1 MTVYRESHLLGHLLF
16 FCCFSIGS
24 RVGCPSAV
32 HVSFC
37 SSVLFVSYLLRPSLL
52 YFYFFLLYLFYLF
65 FFIFTCHWYA
75 HRKPSTVHVNWTQP
89 KGDLEL
95 GWVEKE
101 KPLTTKEWALTVVL
115 HFSYFQSKDLCRN
128 QPT

>member
-16 FCCFSIGS
+16 FYCFSIGS
-24 RVGCPSAV
+24 RVRCPSAV

-37 SSVLFVSYLLRPSLL
+37 SSVLFVSYPLRPSLL
-52 YFYFFLLYLFYLF
+52 YFYFLLYLFYLF
-65 FFIFTCHWYA
+65 FFIITCHWYA
-75 HRKPSTVHVNWTQP
+75 DRKPSTVHVNWTQP

-101 KPLTTKEWALTVVL
+101 KPLTTKEWAFTVVSSL
-115 HFSYFQSKDLCRN
+115 FIFSIKRPLS
-128 QPT
+128 